1 MKPGSRTNPKHV
13 YLLEACA
20 VREITANKPHA
31 FCVHENS
38 NNDMM
43 VFAAKNKQQLEQWLT
58 MLTRVKPLLG
68 QVQGQTQSQSQSQKQ
83 QNETIPAENSSEPES
98 EPPEE
103 LEGMVEHM
111 SKKDLA
117 ILYFE
122 EYDISPQM
130 VRVH

>member
-1 MKPGSRTNPKHV
+1 
-13 YLLEACA
+13 
-20 VREITANKPHA
+20 
-31 FCVHENS
+31 
-38 NNDMM
+38 M